1 MTGMSQRST
10 IETFARIALLRS
22 GPQDLPFSTGL
33 MGAVIAITAA
43 INYPVI
49 ARYTPE
55 SEPLLQILLLLLY
68 NLGFLGAA
76 LWIRGHSARFVQT
89 ATAVFGTDV
98 IVSTIALPVLL
109 VIGSPNESNAL
120 AAISFLVLIIWN
132 IAIVNHIL
140 HQALMLNRVI
150 TLGITLVYIFG
161 ASAFVRAVIGA

>member
-1 MTGMSQRST
+1 MQAMNYRSAP
-10 IETFARIALLRS
+10 ETLLRIALLRA

-33 MGAVIAITAA
+33 MGLLIALTAA

-55 SEPLLQILLLLLY
+55 AEPLLQIVLLLAY

-76 LWIRGHSARFVQT
+76 LWIRGHGARFVQA
-89 ATAVFGTDV
+89 ATAIFGTDV
-98 IVSTIALPVLL
+98 IISTVALPVLL
-109 VIGSPNESNAL
+109 IIGSPNDANAL
-120 AAISFLVLIIWN
+120 AAISFLILIIWN

-140 HQALMLNRVI
+140 RAALDLGSGI

>member
-1 MTGMSQRST
+1 MTQRST
-10 IETFARIALLRS
+10 PETLVRIALLRA

-33 MGAVIAITAA
+33 MGVVIALTAA

-55 SEPLLQILLLLLY
+55 AAPIPQILLLLVY

-76 LWIRGHSARFVQT
+76 LWIRGHGARFVQT
-89 ATAVFGTDV
+89 ATAIFGTDL
-98 IVSTIALPVLL
+98 IISTVALPVLL
-109 VIGSPNESNAL
+109 VIGSPNDANAM

-132 IAIVNHIL
+132 IAVVSHIL
-140 HQALMLNRVI
+140 RSALDLSRGI

-161 ASAFVRAVIGA
+161 ASAFVQAVIGA

>member
-1 MTGMSQRST
+1 MVNRST
-10 IETFARIALLRS
+10 LETLVRITLLRA
-22 GPQDLPFSTGL
+22 GPQDLPFSTTL
-33 MGAVIAITAA
+33 MGVVIALTAG

-55 SEPLLQILLLLLY
+55 AEPLLQILLLLAY

-76 LWIRGHSARFVQT
+76 LWIRGHGARFVQT
-89 ATAVFGTDV
+89 ATAIFGTDV
-98 IVSTIALPVLL
+98 IISTIALPVLL
-109 VIGSPNESNAL
+109 VIGSPNDANAL

-140 HQALMLNRVI
+140 RAALDLRSAI